1 MAWQDTSVLTV
12 LAFDVG
18 SRRIGVAVGNSLSA
32 SARPVGVLDVFEN
45 GPDWPA
51 LDAWMRDW
59 IPNAVVVGNP
69 LTQDGENQ
77 PARDK
82 AIAFARSVHARYAKP
97 VSLMD
102 ERNSSIE
109 AAQRFA
115 ESRARGEAKRH
126 QADQLDAWAAVIIL
140 ERWFLQPH
148 NRTDLDAI
156 A

>member
-1 MAWQDTSVLTV
+1 MGWPQDGVLTV

-18 SRRIGVAVGNSLSA
+18 ARRTGVAVGNSLSGT
-32 SARPVGVLDVFEN
+32 ARKLGILDVHDS
-45 GPDWPA
+45 GPDWPV
-51 LDAWMRDW
+51 LDAWMREW
-59 IPNAVVVGNP
+59 LPNGLVVGNP
-69 LTQDGENQ
+69 MTQDGENQ

-82 AIAFARSVHARYAKP
+82 ALHFARSLHQRYGKP

-102 ERNSSIE
+102 ERNTSIE

-140 ERWFLQPH
+140 ERWFQQPQ
-148 NRTDLDAI
+148 NRTDLDTI

>member
-1 MAWQDTSVLTV
+1 MDGQQDGVLTM

-18 SRRIGVAVGNSLSA
+18 ARRTGVAVGNSLSG
-32 SARPVGVLDVFEN
+32 SARPVGILDVYDA

-51 LDAWMRDW
+51 VDAWMREW
-59 IPNAVVVGNP
+59 MPNGLVVGNP

-77 PARDK
+77 PARDR
-82 AIAFARSVHARYAKP
+82 AIHFARSLQQRYGKP

-102 ERNSSIE
+102 ERNTSIE

-115 ESRARGEAKRH
+115 ESRARGESKRH

-140 ERWFLQPH
+140 ERWFQQPH
-148 NRTDLDAI
+148 NRTDLDVSA
-156 A
+156 

>member
-1 MAWQDTSVLTV
+1 MDGQQDGVLTM

-18 SRRIGVAVGNSLSA
+18 ARRTGVAVGNSLSG
-32 SARPVGVLDVFEN
+32 SARPVGILDVYDA

-51 LDAWMRDW
+51 VDAWMREW
-59 IPNAVVVGNP
+59 MPNGLVVGNP

-77 PARDK
+77 PARDR
-82 AIAFARSVHARYAKP
+82 AIHFARSLQQRYGKP

-102 ERNSSIE
+102 ERNTSIE

-115 ESRARGEAKRH
+115 ESRARGESKRH

-140 ERWFLQPH
+140 ERWFQQPH
-148 NRTDLDAI
+148 NRTDLDVTA
-156 A
+156 

>member
-1 MAWQDTSVLTV
+1 MPWQDEPVLTV

-32 SARPVGVLDVFEN
+32 SARPLGVLEVFES
-45 GPDWPA
+45 GPNWPVLDGWMQDWMPA
-51 LDAWMRDW
+51 GA
-59 IPNAVVVGNP
+59 VVGNP
-69 LTQDGENQ
+69 LTLDGENQ
-77 PARDK
+77 PARIK
-82 AIAFARSVHARYAKP
+82 ALAFARSLRERYGKP

-115 ESRARGEAKRH
+115 ASRARGEAKRH

-148 NRTDLDAI
+148 NRTDLDALP
-156 A
+156 

>member
-1 MAWQDTSVLTV
+1 MDAQQGGVLTV

-18 SRRIGVAVGNSLSA
+18 ARRTGVAVGNSLSG
-32 SARPVGVLDVFEN
+32 SARPLGILDVYDA

-51 LDAWMRDW
+51 VDAWMREW
-59 IPNAVVVGNP
+59 MPNGLVVGNP

-77 PARDK
+77 PARDR
-82 AIAFARSVHARYAKP
+82 AMHFARSLQQRYGKP

-102 ERNSSIE
+102 ERNTSIE

-140 ERWFLQPH
+140 ERWFQQPH
-148 NRTDLDAI
+148 NRTDLDVSA
-156 A
+156 

>member
-1 MAWQDTSVLTV
+1 MAWQQAGVLTV

-18 SRRIGVAVGNSLSA
+18 ARRTGVAVGNSLSGT
-32 SARPVGVLDVFEN
+32 ARPVGILDVHEA

-59 IPNAVVVGNP
+59 MPDGLVVGNP
-69 LTQDGENQ
+69 LTQDGDNQ

-82 AIAFARSVHARYAKP
+82 AIRFARALQQRYGKP
-97 VSLMD
+97 VSFMD

-115 ESRARGEAKRH
+115 ESRVRGEAKRH

-140 ERWFLQPH
+140 ERWFQQPH
-148 NRTDLDAI
+148 NRTELDAI

>member
-1 MAWQDTSVLTV
+1 MDGQQNGILTL

-18 SRRIGVAVGNSLSA
+18 ARRTGVAVGNSLSG
-32 SARPVGVLDVFEN
+32 SARALGILEVFDG
-45 GPDWPA
+45 GPDWPV
-51 LDAWMRDW
+51 LDAWMREW
-59 IPNAVVVGNP
+59 MPNGLVIGNP

-82 AIAFARSVHARYAKP
+82 ALQFARSLQKRYGKP
-97 VSLMD
+97 ISLMD
-102 ERNSSIE
+102 ERNTSIE

-115 ESRARGEAKRH
+115 ESRARGESKRH
-126 QADQLDAWAAVIIL
+126 HADQLDAWAAAIIL
-140 ERWFLQPH
+140 ERWFQQPH

>member
-1 MAWQDTSVLTV
+1 MEWPQEGVLTV

-18 SRRIGVAVGNSLSA
+18 ARRTGVAVGNSLSG
-32 SARPVGVLDVFEN
+32 SARPVGILDVHDT

-51 LDAWMRDW
+51 VDAWMREWMPDGL
-59 IPNAVVVGNP
+59 VVGNP
-69 LTQDGENQ
+69 LTQNGENQ
-77 PARDK
+77 PARDR
-82 AIAFARSVHARYAKP
+82 AMHFARSLQQRYGKP

-115 ESRARGEAKRH
+115 DSRARGESKRH

-140 ERWFLQPH
+140 ERWLQQPH
-148 NRTDLDAI
+148 NRTDLDAS

>member
-1 MAWQDTSVLTV
+1 MAWSQSGVLTL

-18 SRRIGVAVGNSLSA
+18 ARRTGVAVGNSLSGT
-32 SARPVGVLDVFEN
+32 ARPVGILDVHDG

-59 IPNAVVVGNP
+59 MPDGLVVGNP

-82 AIAFARSVHARYAKP
+82 AVRFARALRQRYGKP
-97 VSLMD
+97 VGLMD

-115 ESRARGEAKRH
+115 ESRARGEARRH

-140 ERWFLQPH
+140 ERWFQQPH
-148 NRTDLDAI
+148 NRIELDAI

>member
-1 MAWQDTSVLTV
+1 MDGQQDGVLTM

-18 SRRIGVAVGNSLSA
+18 ARRTGVAVGNSLSG
-32 SARPVGVLDVFEN
+32 SARPVGILDVYDA

-51 LDAWMRDW
+51 VDAWMREW
-59 IPNAVVVGNP
+59 MPNGLVVGNP

-77 PARDK
+77 PARDR
-82 AIAFARSVHARYAKP
+82 AMHFARSLQQRYGKP

-102 ERNSSIE
+102 ERNTSIE

-115 ESRARGEAKRH
+115 ESRARGESKRH

-140 ERWFLQPH
+140 ERWFQQPH
-148 NRTDLDAI
+148 NRTDLDVSA
-156 A
+156 

>member
-1 MAWQDTSVLTV
+1 MDGQQDGVLTM

-18 SRRIGVAVGNSLSA
+18 ARRTGVAVGNSLSG
-32 SARPVGVLDVFEN
+32 SARPVGILDVYDA

-51 LDAWMRDW
+51 VDAWMREW
-59 IPNAVVVGNP
+59 MPNGLVVGNP

-77 PARDK
+77 PARDR
-82 AIAFARSVHARYAKP
+82 AIHFARSLQQRYGKP

-102 ERNSSIE
+102 ERNTSIE

-115 ESRARGEAKRH
+115 ESRARGESKRH

-140 ERWFLQPH
+140 ERWFQQPH
-148 NRTDLDAI
+148 NRTDLDVFA
-156 A
+156 

>member
-1 MAWQDTSVLTV
+1 MAWQDDPVLTV
-12 LAFDVG
+12 LAFDAG

-32 SARPVGVLDVFEN
+32 SARPLGVLEVYEN
-45 GPDWPA
+45 GPNWPA

-59 IPNAVVVGNP
+59 MPAGVVVGNP
-69 LTQDGENQ
+69 LTLEGENQ
-77 PARDK
+77 PSRDK
-82 AIAFARSVHARYAKP
+82 ALAFARALHARYRKP

-115 ESRARGEAKRH
+115 ASRARGEVRRH

-148 NRTDLDAI
+148 NRIDLDAI
-156 A
+156 T

>member
-1 MAWQDTSVLTV
+1 MSWQDEPVLTV

-18 SRRIGVAVGNSLSA
+18 ARRIGVAVGNSLSA
-32 SARPVGVLDVFEN
+32 SARPLGVLDVFES
-45 GPDWPA
+45 GPNWPA

-59 IPNAVVVGNP
+59 LPAGAVIGNP
-69 LTQDGENQ
+69 LTLDGENQ

-82 AIAFARSVHARYAKP
+82 AVAFARAWQARYQKP

-115 ESRARGEAKRH
+115 ATRARGEAKRH
-126 QADQLDAWAAVIIL
+126 QSDQLDAWAAAIIL
-140 ERWFLQPH
+140 ERWFMQPH
-148 NRTDLDAI
+148 NRIDLDDI

>member
-1 MAWQDTSVLTV
+1 MAWQDEPVLTV

-32 SARPVGVLDVFEN
+32 SARPLGVLDVFDN
-45 GPDWPA
+45 GPNWPA
-51 LDAWMRDW
+51 LDTWMRDW
-59 IPNAVVVGNP
+59 MPAGAVVGNP
-69 LTQDGENQ
+69 LTLEGENQ
-77 PARDK
+77 PARVQ
-82 AIAFARSVHARYAKP
+82 AIAFARALHDRYRKP

-115 ESRARGEAKRH
+115 ASRARGEAKRH
-126 QADQLDAWAAVIIL
+126 QASQLDAWAAVIIL

-148 NRTDLDAI
+148 NRTDLETLS
-156 A
+156 

>member
-1 MAWQDTSVLTV
+1 MRWPEQGVLTV

-18 SRRIGVAVGNSLSA
+18 ARRTGVAVGNSLSGT
-32 SARPVGVLDVFEN
+32 ARPVGILDIYEA

-51 LDAWMRDW
+51 LDVWIREWM
-59 IPNAVVVGNP
+59 PNGLVVGNP

-82 AIAFARSVHARYAKP
+82 ALHFARSLQQRYARP
-97 VSLMD
+97 ISFMD
-102 ERNSSIE
+102 ERNTSIE

-115 ESRARGEAKRH
+115 ESRASGQAKRH
-126 QADQLDAWAAVIIL
+126 QASQLDAWAAVIIL
-140 ERWFLQPH
+140 ERWFQQPG
-148 NRTDLDAI
+148 NRIHLDAI

>member
-1 MAWQDTSVLTV
+1 MDAQQDGVLTV

-18 SRRIGVAVGNSLSA
+18 ARRTGVAVGNSLSG
-32 SARPVGVLDVFEN
+32 SARPLGILDVYDA

-51 LDAWMRDW
+51 VDAWMREW
-59 IPNAVVVGNP
+59 MPNGLVVGNP
-69 LTQDGENQ
+69 LTQDGANQ
-77 PARDK
+77 PAWDR
-82 AIAFARSVHARYAKP
+82 AMHFARSLQQRYGKP

-102 ERNSSIE
+102 ERNTSIE

-140 ERWFLQPH
+140 ERWFQQPH
-148 NRTDLDAI
+148 NRTDLDVSA
-156 A
+156 

>member
-1 MAWQDTSVLTV
+1 MAWPQADVLT
-12 LAFDVG
+12 LLGFDVG
-18 SRRIGVAVGNSLSA
+18 ARRTGVAVGNSLSGT
-32 SARPVGVLDVFEN
+32 ARPVGILEVHDG

-59 IPNAVVVGNP
+59 MPDGLVVGNP

-82 AIAFARSVHARYAKP
+82 AIRFARVLQQRYGKP
-97 VSLMD
+97 VGFID

-140 ERWFLQPH
+140 ERWFQQPH
-148 NRTDLDAI
+148 NRTELDAI